1 MFMLELLV
9 GVLILGVQEHLG
21 SKADLSL
28 TNQLRTWSIDN
39 FGDDTLAAP
48 RGGPIYFWDE
58 STWFKQ
64 LELLYYQQNQVQVM
78 YQLML
83 YK

>member
-1 MFMLELLV
+1 MRTTGW
-9 GVLILGVQEHLG
+9 GVNTWGAGTFG

-28 TNQLRTWSIDN
+28 INQLRTWTIDN

-58 STWFKQ
+58 SDG
-64 LELLYYQQNQVQVM
+64 LSN
-78 YQLML
+78 
-83 YK
+83 